1 MGWSLVT
8 GRGEGESRRMQVQS
22 HRRWLRP
29 HWKLSVMGTE
39 SQGRREVRVWPPGS
53 ITGLLC
59 DIGEAT

>member
-1 MGWSLVT
+1 
-8 GRGEGESRRMQVQS
+8 MQVQS

-59 DIGEAT
+59 DIGEATSPLWSPSR